1 MKKYLITI
9 LLFLTTL
16 NCWCNIQLP
25 WDSLFNAYGLSKSM
39 AEIPTLISP
48 KLDIR
53 YNNGNCAGLWG
64 LTPPI
69 ARRYGLTITNNIDE
83 RYDIKLA
90 TEAAA
95 KYLKDLLAHYGN
107 EQIAILAYIN
117 GAPLMVEMAT
127 ICKIDLMNAT
137 DEDMN
142 ILLSSLEIKVHDK
155 NDEEQSIENEDL
167 RLLYNHTGYTK
178 QTFNHPIRIATL
190 RDSVF
195 ADSSMFYIQNSA
207 ILPSTRWISE
217 AYIPNDIT
225 IAQLTR
231 ICDAEKE
238 ALLTELAEA
247 EKQKAAEEKAR
258 IEAIKKANA
267 VKIYYVKSGDTLEHI
282 AKRHHVSVR
291 QIKQWNNL
299 KSDMIRIGQKLKIHT
314 N

>member
-1 MKKYLITI
+1 
-9 LLFLTTL
+9 
-16 NCWCNIQLP
+16 
-25 WDSLFNAYGLSKSM
+25 M

-48 KLDIR
+48 KLDAC

-69 ARRYGLTITNNIDE
+69 ARRYGLTINNNIDE
-83 RYDIKLA
+83 RYDVRLA

-117 GAPLMVEMAT
+117 GAPLMVEIAK
-127 ICKIDLMNAT
+127 ICNIDLMNTT

-142 ILLSSLEIKVHDK
+142 ILWSSLKLKVQDEKDK
-155 NDEEQSIENEDL
+155 EKRIENEDL
-167 RLLYNHTGYTK
+167 ELLYNHTGYTK
-178 QTFNHPIRIATL
+178 QIFNHPIRITTL
-190 RDSVF
+190 KDSVF
-195 ADSSMFYIQNSA
+195 ADSAMFYIQNSA
-207 ILPSTRWISE
+207 ILPTTRWISE
-217 AYIPNDIT
+217 AYIPET
-225 IAQLTR
+225 IETEQLAS
-231 ICDAEKE
+231 ICESEHVAF
-238 ALLTELAEA
+238 LAEQA
-247 EKQKAAEEKAR
+247 EVEKRKAAEEQAR

-267 VKIYYVKSGDTLEHI
+267 VKIYYVKSGDTLGHI

-291 QIKQWNNL
+291 QLKQWNNL